1 MVRIWLLVQE
11 LVQFRVRNPVTAA
24 GLAPVLL
31 TIIMSLVLK
40 VQILVLR
47 HMLLFSVQVHLEPI
61 RVPKLQVLHRLDL
74 VM

>member
-31 TIIMSLVLK
+31 TIITSPVPRE
-40 VQILVLR
+40 QIHVLR
-47 HMLLFSVQVHLEPI
+47 HMPLFSVQVHQEPI